1 MQGQSLKRS
10 LSLPLLTLYGLGT
23 TIGAGIYVLVG
34 KVAGVAGILAPV
46 SFLVAAVLAGL
57 TALSFSQL
65 VVRFP
70 RSAGEAVYVD
80 QAFGRPALTM
90 AVGLAVVLIGLVSS
104 AAIVSGAVGY
114 LQNIVAAPGWLI
126 VLVTVGFLTIVA
138 IWGITESVML
148 AGIATVLEIAGLV
161 VIVWLGR
168 DAFSTETVSTVA
180 ASPSGDA
187 GFGMVGVLSGAILAF
202 YAFIGFEDMVNVAE
216 EVRRPEQIFPRAIA
230 ITLVVTL
237 IVYTAVSWVAVAT
250 MPIQELRAS
259 TAPLSDIFIRLTGW
273 PTLAIDGLAVIAVLN
288 GALVQIIMASRVLY
302 GLGRQG
308 SLPAVFGSVSR
319 RTLTPVFATGISAA
333 ALLTLAFLFPL
344 EFLAR
349 FTSMITLLIFATVNL
364 ALLRLNVSS
373 EETPANFVTAFVL
386 PSLGFV
392 SCLAFVVFQLVDFFA
407 KPFS

>member
-1 MQGQSLKRS
+1 MQSQSLKRS

-34 KVAGVAGILAPV
+34 KVAGVAGVLAPI
-46 SFLVAAVLAGL
+46 SFLVAAVLAGV

-80 QAFGRPALTM
+80 KAFGRPALTM
-90 AVGLAVVLIGLVSS
+90 AVGLAVVLVGLVSS

-114 LQNIVAAPGWLI
+114 LQNIVAAPTWLI
-126 VLVTVGFLTIVA
+126 ILLTVGFLTTVA
-138 IWGITESVML
+138 IWGITESVMI
-148 AGIATVLEIAGLV
+148 AGVATVLEIAGLA
-161 VIVWLGR
+161 VIVWFGR
-168 DAFSTETVSTVA
+168 DAFSAETITTVA
-180 ASPSGDA
+180 ANRPADA
-187 GFGMVGVLSGAILAF
+187 GFGTLGILSGAVLAF

-216 EVRRPEQIFPRAIA
+216 EVRQPEHIFPRAIA
-230 ITLVVTL
+230 ITVLVTL

-250 MPIQELRAS
+250 MPIQQLSAS

-308 SLPAVFGSVSR
+308 SLPAVFASVSR
-319 RTLTPVFATGISAA
+319 RTHTPVFATGISAA
-333 ALLTLAFLFPL
+333 LLLTLAFLFPL
-344 EFLAR
+344 ESLAR
-349 FTSMITLLIFATVNL
+349 FTSTLTLLIFATVNL
-364 ALLRLNVSS
+364 ALIRLNVSS
-373 EETPANFVTAFVL
+373 DAIQSNFITAFVL
-386 PSLGFV
+386 PILGFV
-392 SCLAFVVFQLVDFFA
+392 SCLAFVMFQIGDFLA

>member
-1 MQGQSLKRS
+1 MQSQSLKRS

-34 KVAGVAGILAPV
+34 KVAGVAGVLAPI
-46 SFLVAAVLAGL
+46 SFLVAAVLAGV

-80 QAFGRPALTM
+80 KAFGRPALTM
-90 AVGLAVVLIGLVSS
+90 TVGLAVVLVGLVSS

-114 LQNIVAAPGWLI
+114 LQNIVAAPTWLI
-126 VLVTVGFLTIVA
+126 ILLTVGFLTTVA
-138 IWGITESVML
+138 IWGITESVMI
-148 AGIATVLEIAGLV
+148 AGVATVLEIAGLA
-161 VIVWLGR
+161 VIVWFGR
-168 DAFSTETVSTVA
+168 DAFSAETITTVA
-180 ASPSGDA
+180 ANRPADA
-187 GFGMVGVLSGAILAF
+187 GFGTLGILSGAVLAF

-216 EVRRPEQIFPRAIA
+216 EVRQPEHIFPRAIA
-230 ITLVVTL
+230 ITLLVTL
-237 IVYTAVSWVAVAT
+237 VVYTAVSWVAVAT
-250 MPIQELRAS
+250 MPIQQLSAS

-308 SLPAVFGSVSR
+308 SLPAVFASVSR
-319 RTLTPVFATGISAA
+319 RTHTPVFATGISAA
-333 ALLTLAFLFPL
+333 LLLTLAFLFPL
-344 EFLAR
+344 ESLAR
-349 FTSMITLLIFATVNL
+349 FTSTLTLLIFAAVNL
-364 ALLRLNVSS
+364 ALIRLNVSS
-373 EETPANFVTAFVL
+373 DAIQSNFITAFVL
-386 PSLGFV
+386 PILGFV
-392 SCLAFVVFQLVDFFA
+392 SCLAFVMFQIGDFLA